1 MKDPGKSVDIQHI
14 TDVYLYIVRYKADLC
29 FFKSNILY
37 CNGSNSH
44 T

>member
-1 MKDPGKSVDIQHI
+1 MKDPGKSVDIQHS
-14 TDVYLYIVRYKADLC
+14 TEVYLYVVRYKADLYI
-29 FFKSNILY
+29 FESNILY